1 MMHRSRLGG
10 LIIDCRTEDLEAAA
24 EFWSQAL
31 GCRMVRSIDPADAN
45 YVQLETAPNEPA
57 LEVQKVDHESRVHI
71 DIETD
76 DIEAEA
82 ARLEKLGAKRLEKI
96 RTWLVMEAP
105 TRQRFCLVKPQR
117 AMFETEGNIWD

>member
-1 MMHRSRLGG
+1 MHRSRLGG
-10 LIIDCRTEDLEAAA
+10 LIIDCRTEDLEAVA
-24 EFWSQAL
+24 EFWSRAL
-31 GCRMVRSIDPADAN
+31 GCRMVRSTDPADAN
-45 YVQLETAPNEPA
+45 YVQLETAPNEPQ
-57 LEVQKVDHESRVHI
+57 LDVQKVDHESRVHI

-105 TRQRFCLVKPQR
+105 SGQRFCLVKPQR
-117 AMFETEGNIWD
+117 AMFEAEGNIWD

>member
-1 MMHRSRLGG
+1 MHRSRLGG

-24 EFWSQAL
+24 EFWSRAL
-31 GCRMVRSIDPADAN
+31 GCRMVRSTDPADAN
-45 YVQLETAPNEPA
+45 YVQLETAPNEPH

-105 TRQRFCLVKPQR
+105 TGHRFCLVKPQR
-117 AMFETEGNIWD
+117 ATFEAEGNIWD

>member
-1 MMHRSRLGG
+1 MHRSRLGG
-10 LIIDCRTEDLEAAA
+10 LIIDCRTEDLEAAV

-45 YVQLETAPNEPA
+45 YVQLETAPNEPH

-105 TRQRFCLVKPQR
+105 TGQRFCLVKPQR
-117 AMFETEGNIWD
+117 AMFEAEGNIWD

>member
-1 MMHRSRLGG
+1 MHRSRLGG
-10 LIIDCRTEDLEAAA
+10 LIIDCRTEDLEAAV

-31 GCRMVRSIDPADAN
+31 GCRMVRSIDPAEAN
-45 YVQLETAPNEPA
+45 YVRLETAPNEPH

-76 DIEAEA
+76 DVEAEA

-105 TRQRFCLVKPQR
+105 TGHRFCLVKPQR
-117 AMFETEGNIWD
+117 ATFEAEGNIWD

>member
-1 MMHRSRLGG
+1 M
-10 LIIDCRTEDLEAAA
+10 IIDCRTEDLEAVA

-45 YVQLETAPNEPA
+45 YVQLETAPNEPQ
-57 LEVQKVDHESRVHI
+57 LDVQKVDHESRVHI

-76 DIEAEA
+76 DIEA

-105 TRQRFCLVKPQR
+105 SGQRFCLVKPQR
-117 AMFETEGNIWD
+117 AMFEAEANIWD